1 MHIDKFNFDSLFDIL
16 FDESVDII
24 KFKIFVS
31 DYVKPIYHD
40 YVY

>member
-24 KFKIFVS
+24 KFKI
-31 DYVKPIYHD
+31 IC
-40 YVY
+40 